1 MCFTKKSNRFNTK
14 KYLLLH
20 ISNQNNENTTT
31 KIDKRNHWNKH
42 MSIPYILIIIVD
54 FKIKLILVT
63 ILSSHQVRRTEE
75 TK

>member
-1 MCFTKKSNRFNTK
+1 MCFTKKSNSFNTK
-14 KYLLLH
+14 KDLLCH
-20 ISNQNNENTTT
+20 IRKQNNEKTSR
-31 KIDKRNHWNKH
+31 KIDTRNHWNKH